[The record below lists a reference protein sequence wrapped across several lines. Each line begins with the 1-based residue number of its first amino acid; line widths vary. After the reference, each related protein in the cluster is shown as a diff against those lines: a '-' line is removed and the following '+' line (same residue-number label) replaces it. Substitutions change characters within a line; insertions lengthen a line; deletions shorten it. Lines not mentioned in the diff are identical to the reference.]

1 MKKRVVHAVIC
12 AAFLAALAGGQI
24 FGSSLPANGT
34 DQDKQQVAATTSDVV
49 DDIEEDITVEGDTI
63 IPDQDVPLAPSSSS
77 KTKVTTK
84 RTHKSY
90 SKTKKLGKASA
101 TSKTVTRTTTRRRK
115 KSSVQPSQMVV
126 TDTTTVTKEKSRY
139 QRGSYSVKVT
149 TDISETIKT
158 TTTPKESVKKD
169 IKKVATKASS
179 KLLNRF
185 NKEGF
190 EYYINTGCETVG
202 VFSPSRKRIEL
213 RYQSDVVYHELG
225 HYLAYTTGKRDLT
238 SEFDSIFRAEKK
250 KYTAA
255 NKDYVTQNVR
265 EYFAESYR
273 DYVTDKSALKK
284 ARPKTYKYI
293 QDTLDM
299 L

>member
-1 MKKRVVHAVIC
+1 MKKRIVNAVIC

-24 FGSSLPANGT
+24 FGSSLPANAPE
-34 DQDKQQVAATTSDVV
+34 QDKQQVAEASDVV
-49 DDIEEDITVEGDTI
+49 DDIEDDIVVEGDTL

-84 RTHKSY
+84 KTHKSY
-90 SKTKKLGKASA
+90 SKTKKLSKASGS
-101 TSKTVTRTTTRRRK
+101 SKTVTRKTTRRQK
-115 KSSVQPSQMVV
+115 KSSVQPAQMVV
-126 TDTTTVTKEKSRY
+126 TDTTTITTEKSKY
-139 QRGSYSVKVT
+139 QRGSYKVKVT
-149 TDISETIKT
+149 TDINQTIKT
-158 TTTPKESVKKD
+158 TTTPKESAKKD
-169 IKKVATKASS
+169 IRKVATKADS
-179 KLLNRF
+179 KLLSRF
-185 NKEGF
+185 VNEGF
-190 EYYINTGCETVG
+190 EYYINTGCDTVG

-238 SEFDSIFRAEKK
+238 DEFADIFAAEKK
-250 KYTAA
+250 KYTAS

-273 DYVTDKSALKK
+273 DYVTGKSALKK

-293 QDTLDM
+293 QATLKM